1 MWAAVGS
8 CCSGDHTNISAVPV
22 LLRVART
29 TRSTCRQLVR
39 RCRAAREGGILFRA
53 WRPAAV
59 AGQPVPAQH
68 TVLTR
73 EPSRQAVSH
82 FVHHLLYSPH
92 LRQVES
98 ATVSLLCKGCVAAV
112 AFAGCRVCGLMPVHG
127 TLPLAAA
134 HTTQRQVHT
143 HAPSTRTHIAFE
155 LVTVATGTAVC
166 VWHLIPAPGADGAT
180 LSRDCS

>member
-8 CCSGDHTNISAVPV
+8 CWLGDHTNISAVPV

-29 TRSTCRQLVR
+29 TRSTCRQLVC
-39 RCRAAREGGILFRA
+39 RCRAARERGILFRT

-59 AGQPVPAQH
+59 ASQPVPAQH

-73 EPSRQAVSH
+73 KPSRQAVSH

-92 LRQVES
+92 LRQVEN

-127 TLPLAAA
+127 TRPLAAA
-134 HTTQRQVHT
+134 HTAHRDKCTLTPHQRV
-143 HAPSTRTHIAFE
+143 RTSP
-155 LVTVATGTAVC
+155 LN
-166 VWHLIPAPGADGAT
+166 W
-180 LSRDCS
+180 SQ